1 MCIGA
6 MDGGACRGGGRGC
19 RGDSSGYG
27 GRTFGVD
34 LSGRDGKKRQVV
46 VQQMCSRPFGHG

>member
-1 MCIGA
+1 MA
-6 MDGGACRGGGRGC
+6 AVEDAEATAVVMEAA
-19 RGDSSGYG
+19 
-27 GRTFGVD
+27 TLGVD